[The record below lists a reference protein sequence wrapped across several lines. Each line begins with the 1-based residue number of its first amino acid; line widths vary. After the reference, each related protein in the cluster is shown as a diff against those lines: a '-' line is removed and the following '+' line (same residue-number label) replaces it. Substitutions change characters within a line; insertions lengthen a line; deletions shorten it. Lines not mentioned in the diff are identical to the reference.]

1 MAADTLKSKTIS
13 SLVWKLSERGGSSLV
28 SLVIQIVLARLLA
41 PEQFGMLA
49 IILVFVNLGNV
60 FVQSGL
66 NTALVQAREVS
77 GKDYSTVFW
86 MCCSI
91 ALIFYIALYIFAPS
105 IALFYHSEEITWP
118 LRTLGLVLF
127 VNAYNSVQVAK
138 ATRELEFKKIFFST
152 IVAALV
158 SGLIGVISAICGA
171 GLWALVIQQVINQ
184 TANCVVLA
192 FQIAWRPRFTIDVRR
207 AKVFFGFSWKL
218 LASGLL
224 GVGYQSLSDLII
236 GKQFSTANL
245 GLVSQGKKYPQ
256 AIGSMLD
263 GAIQP
268 VMLSVI
274 SRVQDNADYVKRLTR
289 RALKTSSFLIVP
301 SMTMLAVVAEPL
313 TRTLLGEQW
322 LETVPFMQM
331 YCFVYALL
339 PMHTANLQTLNGL
352 GRSDLFLKLEILKE
366 ACGVTILLFSVVVTQ
381 NVYFVVASYMVVGAI
396 CTFVNAWPNRR
407 IIRYSY
413 AEQVR
418 DILPAFLLTAISV
431 LATLPLG
438 FVNLPDVVA
447 ILARCFVM
455 VSVYLGFAKLL
466 KVEAFSYL
474 ISTGMDLLS
483 DRSRS

>member
-1 MAADTLKSKTIS
+1 
-13 SLVWKLSERGGSSLV
+13 
-28 SLVIQIVLARLLA
+28 
-41 PEQFGMLA
+41 
-49 IILVFVNLGNV
+49 
-60 FVQSGL
+60 
-66 NTALVQAREVS
+66 
-77 GKDYSTVFW
+77 
-86 MCCSI
+86 
-91 ALIFYIALYIFAPS
+91 
-105 IALFYHSEEITWP
+105 
-118 LRTLGLVLF
+118 
-127 VNAYNSVQVAK
+127 
-138 ATRELEFKKIFFST
+138 
-152 IVAALV
+152 
-158 SGLIGVISAICGA
+158 
-171 GLWALVIQQVINQ
+171 
-184 TANCVVLA
+184 
-192 FQIAWRPRFTIDVRR
+192 
-207 AKVFFGFSWKL
+207 
-218 LASGLL
+218 
-224 GVGYQSLSDLII
+224 
-236 GKQFSTANL
+236 
-245 GLVSQGKKYPQ
+245 
-256 AIGSMLD
+256 
-263 GAIQP
+263 
-268 VMLSVI
+268 
-274 SRVQDNADYVKRLTR
+274 
-289 RALKTSSFLIVP
+289 
-301 SMTMLAVVAEPL
+301 MTMLAVVAEPL